1 MNYYII
7 FEFHSKI
14 LALEKNQIKFV
25 FLLAYSYLC
34 TYDKRTTAES
44 KEYRRDWRLQ

>member
-14 LALEKNQIKFV
+14 LPLEKIQIKFV
-25 FLLAYSYLC
+25 FLLTYSYL
-34 TYDKRTTAES
+34 
-44 KEYRRDWRLQ
+44 